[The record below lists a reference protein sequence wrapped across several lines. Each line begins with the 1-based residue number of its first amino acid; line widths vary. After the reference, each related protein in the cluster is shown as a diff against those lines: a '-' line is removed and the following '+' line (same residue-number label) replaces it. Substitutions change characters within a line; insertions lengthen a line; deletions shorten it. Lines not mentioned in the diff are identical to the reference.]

1 MSVGIKETNEIL
13 VAANEVGVLAVK
25 RLKDGFQFDDF
36 SAFYAAFVNDAEFK
50 AKLQAGWENM
60 GEVPTEIK
68 DIDFTEGGQLIM
80 TQVSYIPKYLEALK

>member
-13 VAANEVGVLAVK
+13 IAANEVGLLAVK
-25 RLKDGFQFDDF
+25 RLKDGFGFDDF
-36 SAFYAAFVNDAEFK
+36 QAFYAAFVNDAEFK

-68 DIDFTEGGQLIM
+68 DIDFAEGGQLVM